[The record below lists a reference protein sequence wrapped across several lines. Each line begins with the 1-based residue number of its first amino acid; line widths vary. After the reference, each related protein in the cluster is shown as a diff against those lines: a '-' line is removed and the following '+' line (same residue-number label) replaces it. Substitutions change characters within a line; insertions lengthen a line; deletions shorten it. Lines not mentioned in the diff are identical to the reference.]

1 MSLELL
7 KMEGFKLI
15 MMRDMYHNNIV
26 ASMSV
31 YAAVTEEK
39 AVEYLRK
46 QRKNAHL
53 SAVKRRRK
61 CKRGCG

>member
-1 MSLELL
+1 
-7 KMEGFKLI
+7 
-15 MMRDMYHNNIV
+15 MYHNDIV
-26 ASMSV
+26 ATMSV
-31 YAAVTEEK
+31 YVAATEEK

-61 CKRGCG
+61 CKQGCG

>member
-1 MSLELL
+1 
-7 KMEGFKLI
+7 
-15 MMRDMYHNNIV
+15 MYHNDIV

-31 YAAVTEEK
+31 YAAVTTEEK

-61 CKRGCG
+61 CKQGCG

>member
-39 AVEYLRK
+39 AVEWNICANREKTLI
-46 QRKNAHL
+46 
-53 SAVKRRRK
+53 
-61 CKRGCG
+61 